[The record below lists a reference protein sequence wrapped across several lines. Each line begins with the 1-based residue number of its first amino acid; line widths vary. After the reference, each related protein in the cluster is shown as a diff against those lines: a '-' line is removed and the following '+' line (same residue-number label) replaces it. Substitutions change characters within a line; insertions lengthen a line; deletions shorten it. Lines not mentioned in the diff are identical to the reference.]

1 MMKKVA
7 MTHSSTVG
15 VLLIGMLAS
24 SAAAAGITYP
34 KARKSDQADVYHG
47 VKVADPYRWL
57 EDVDTPESR
66 AWIEA
71 ENKVTFGYL
80 NSIGQRKKIEARIKA
95 LWDYEKFGTPFK
107 EANRYFFTKN
117 DGLQN
122 HSVLYYADDLN
133 GTPKVLIDPNKF
145 STDGTVA
152 LSGLAVGPLGNNIAY
167 GVSSSGSDWQEWR
180 VREVVSG
187 EDLEDKLKWIKFSGA
202 SWLKRNPGFFYSRY
216 DEPKSDG
223 TYQDVNYFQKLY
235 FHKVGSEQSEDK
247 LVYDRPDDKEIGISA
262 QVTDDGHYF
271 IIPLTRGTLRQNMIY
286 YRDLSGR
293 GAIFHKLIDNFEAQ
307 YVFIDNDGPLF
318 WFMTD
323 LDAPRK
329 RLIGINVDQ
338 PARENWIE
346 LIPESKDTLQSVSA
360 IGGKFIAHYLK
371 DAHSVVK
378 VFLDDGTFVR
388 DVKLPGI
395 GSASGFTGHN
405 NSNETFYRFTSF
417 TDPGSVYRY
426 NVDSGDTSVFRKPK
440 LKFNPDEYVTEQ
452 VFYKSKDGT
461 RIPMFLNYKKGL
473 KRDGKT
479 PTYLYGYGGFNIS
492 ITPRFSVS
500 NLVWMEMG
508 GIYAVANI
516 RGGGEYGKEWH
527 DAGTKLTKQNV
538 FDDFIAAGEWLIDNK
553 YTSTP
558 NLAIGGGS
566 NGGLLVGA
574 CMTQRPDLFG
584 AALPAVGVMDM
595 LRFQKFTIGWAWTS
609 DYGSSDNAEEF
620 KALRAYSP
628 VHNLKPGTAYPAT
641 MVTTGDHDDRVV
653 PAHSFKFAA
662 ALQAAHSGS
671 APVLI
676 RIETKAGHG
685 AGKPTSMR
693 IEEAA
698 DRWSFLVGTLK
709 MNLDNWRY

>member
-1 MMKKVA
+1 MKKVA
-7 MTHSSTVG
+7 LFHSLTFG
-15 VLLIGMLAS
+15 VVLVGMLES
-24 SAAAAGITYP
+24 NAAAAGMTYP
-34 KARKSDQADVYHG
+34 KARRSDHVDVYHG

-57 EDVDTPESR
+57 EDVDSPESR
-66 AWIEA
+66 TWIEA

-80 NSIGQRKKIEARIKA
+80 KSIKPRKKIGDRIKA
-95 LWDYEKFGTPFK
+95 LWDYEKFGTPYR
-107 EANRYFFTKN
+107 ESGHYFFTKN

-122 HSVLYYADDLN
+122 QSVLYYTDKLD
-133 GTPKVLIDPNKF
+133 GVPKVLIDPNTF

-152 LSGLAVGPLGNNIAY
+152 LSGLSVGPGGRYIAY
-167 GVSSSGSDWQEWR
+167 GTSSSGSDWQEWH
-180 VREVVSG
+180 VRNIITG
-187 EDLEDKLKWIKFSGA
+187 EDRPDKLSWIKFSGT
-202 SWLKRNPGFFYSRY
+202 SWTKRNFGFFYSRY
-216 DEPKSDG
+216 DEPKGDG

-235 FHKVGSEQSEDK
+235 YHQLGEDQSEDE
-247 LVYDRPDDKEIGISA
+247 LVFDRPDDKEIGVSA
-262 QVTDDGHYF
+262 QVTDDGHYL
-271 IIPLTRGTLRQNMIY
+271 IIPLTRGTQQQNMIT
-286 YRDLSGR
+286 YRNLYG
-293 GAIFHKLIDNFEAQ
+293 GGPVFHKLIDNFDAQ
-307 YVFIDNDGPLF
+307 YNFIDHDGSVF
-318 WFMTD
+318 WFLTD
-323 LDAPRK
+323 LDAPRN
-329 RLIGINVDQ
+329 RVIAIDTDN
-338 PARENWIE
+338 PAQENWIE
-346 LIPESKDTLQSVSA
+346 LIPESKDTLRSVSA
-360 IGGKFIAHYLK
+360 IGGHFIAHYLR

-378 VFLDDGTFVR
+378 VFKTDGTFVR
-388 DVKLPGI
+388 DIKLPGI
-395 GSASGFTGHN
+395 GSVSGFTGHN
-405 NSNETFYRFTSF
+405 DSNETFYKYTSF

-426 NVDSGDTSVFRKPK
+426 NVDTGESTVFRRAK
-440 LKFNPDEYVTEQ
+440 LKFNPEDYVTEQ

-473 KRDGKT
+473 KRTGNT

-516 RGGGEYGKEWH
+516 RGGGEYGKKWH
-527 DAGTKLTKQNV
+527 EAGMKLTKQNV
-538 FDDFIAAGEWLIDNK
+538 FDDFIAAAQWLIDNK

-558 NLAIGGGS
+558 KLAIGGGS

-574 CMTQRPDLFG
+574 CLTQRPDLFG

-609 DYGSSDNAEEF
+609 DYGSSDNADEF

-628 VHNLKPGTAYPAT
+628 VHNVKPGTSYPAT
-641 MVTTGDHDDRVV
+641 MITTGDHDDRVV

-662 ALQAAHSGS
+662 ALQAANSGS

-693 IEEAA
+693 IDEAA
-698 DRWSFLVGTLK
+698 DGWSFLVGTLK
-709 MNLDNWRY
+709 MNLDNWHR